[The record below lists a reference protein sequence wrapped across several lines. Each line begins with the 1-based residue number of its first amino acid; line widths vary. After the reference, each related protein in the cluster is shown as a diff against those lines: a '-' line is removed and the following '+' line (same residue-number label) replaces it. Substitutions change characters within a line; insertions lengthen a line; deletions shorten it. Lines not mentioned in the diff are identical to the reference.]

1 MEEIFIRMGKL
12 FGGNGS
18 FEKFEK
24 FEFYENRSEFVEK
37 LLRKIIGNNESFLN

>member
-18 FEKFEK
+18 FEKNLKNLNFMKIEVNLLRN
-24 FEFYENRSEFVEK
+24 YSEK
-37 LLRKIIGNNESFLN
+37 LLGIMKVF

>member
-18 FEKFEK
+18 FEKNLKNLNFM
-24 FEFYENRSEFVEK
+24 
-37 LLRKIIGNNESFLN
+37 KIEVNDC